1 MKSATVSRYLAAVV
15 LTTGLAAISIP
26 SSSAAGIRPRL
37 HSTASALSY
46 TLFGWNGKDVS
57 VPVVLSGAFSAAPTG
72 ARAQLLSRTFP
83 FTGSEVPGRI
93 ETLVVASGG
102 SAPFSFSVQP
112 ETATE
117 YFVHLLGPDG
127 SLDNSF
133 ELRTV
138 YVTSRWSLVP
148 LTFNCRAGTCHAA
161 LRLLRFLPASVRKY
175 ELTKPYYDYLGVSF
189 AKHSLPPAPKYL
201 YLEHSWT
208 TSRTSAVPTVAGEFE
223 TTFHY
228 SFRLDAPHYRYT
240 SYACAIGS
248 EARDGFG
255 LPGPNLCGAAK
266 VPANEGYL
274 G

>member
-1 MKSATVSRYLAAVV
+1 MKSATASRYLAAVL
-15 LTTGLAAISIP
+15 LTAGLAGLSVP

-37 HSTASALSY
+37 HLAASTPSY
-46 TLFGWNGKDVS
+46 TLFGWNGRDVS
-57 VPVVLSGAFSAAPTG
+57 VPVVLSGAFSGAPKG

-83 FTGSEVPGRI
+83 FTGNELPGRI
-93 ETLVVASGG
+93 ETLVVANDG

-112 ETATE
+112 EGATQ

-138 YVTSRWSLVP
+138 YVTSRWSLEP
-148 LTFNCRAGTCHAA
+148 LAFDCRAATCHAS
-161 LRLLRFLPASVRKY
+161 LRLLRFLPAGVRKY

-189 AKHSLPPAPKYL
+189 AKRSLPPAPRYL
-201 YLEHSWT
+201 YLQHSWT
-208 TSRTSAVPTVAGEFE
+208 TSHTSAVPHVAGEFE
-223 TTFHY
+223 TTFRY
-228 SFRLDAPHYRYT
+228 SFRLDEPHYRYT
-240 SYACAIGS
+240 SYACTVDS
-248 EARDGFG
+248 EAKDGFG
-255 LPGPNLCGAAK
+255 LPGRNLCGAAK